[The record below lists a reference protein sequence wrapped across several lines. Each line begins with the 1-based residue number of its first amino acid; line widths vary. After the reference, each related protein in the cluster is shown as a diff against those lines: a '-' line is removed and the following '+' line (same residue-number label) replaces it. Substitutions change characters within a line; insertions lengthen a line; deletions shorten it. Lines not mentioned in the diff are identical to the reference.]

1 MTLIRVCLTL
11 LLLHLSTASAVGQT
25 RDSERLGMALEYF
38 TSAKYHE
45 ALLIFERLDKQYKLN
60 DRFHAYMGVCYF
72 HEWEYA
78 KACQYLEAAMPTL
91 EAFAP
96 HERSVYYY
104 TDAESHFQQEQYAEA
119 IPYYERTLGVCY
131 DNEKPHIHYRL
142 GFCHLF
148 LKDWE
153 PAATHFRQSLSYY
166 ERFSQLE
173 EAHARIPQIKNMLK
187 GCEHELRLM
196 AAAQADSIAHNG
208 IVHDSMVRDTLQT
221 DSVVT
226 IDLRQLYE
234 QKIEV
239 GE

>member
-1 MTLIRVCLTL
+1 MISRRHILIL
-11 LLLHLSTASAVGQT
+11 LPAVLLSLSAYCQT

-78 KACQYLEAAMPTL
+78 KACQYLEAAMPSL
-91 EAFAP
+91 EVFAP

-104 TDAESHFQQEQYAEA
+104 TNAESHFQQEHYAEA

-131 DNEKPHIHYRL
+131 DNEKPHLHYRL
-142 GFCHLF
+142 GFCYMF
-148 LKDWE
+148 LKNWE
-153 PAATHFRQSLSYY
+153 YAATHFRQSLSYY
-166 ERFSQLE
+166 ERFNQLE
-173 EAHARIPQIKNMLK
+173 EARARIPQVKNMLK
-187 GCEHELRLM
+187 GCEHELRQIALANM
-196 AAAQADSIAHNG
+196 TEMGDSIIRDEIH
-208 IVHDSMVRDTLQT
+208 RDTLQN
-221 DSVVT
+221 DSVYT

>member
-1 MTLIRVCLTL
+1 MKGKRSIASAIMML
-11 LLLHLSTASAVGQT
+11 LLSLPSWCQP

-72 HEWEYA
+72 HEWDYA
-78 KACQYLEAAMPTL
+78 KACQYLEAAMPSL
-91 EAFAP
+91 EVFAP

-104 TDAESHFQQEQYAEA
+104 TDAESHFLQEHYAEA
-119 IPYYERTLGVCY
+119 IPYYERTLAVCY

-142 GFCHLF
+142 GFCHMF

-153 PAATHFRQSLSYY
+153 LAATHFRHSLSYY
-166 ERFSQLE
+166 ERFTQLE
-173 EAHARIPQIKNMLK
+173 EARARIPQIKNMLK
-187 GCEHELRLM
+187 GCEHELRQMEL
-196 AAAQADSIAHNG
+196 AAMHVVGDSLYRDA
-208 IVHDSMVRDTLQT
+208 VQRDTLRS
-221 DSVVT
+221 DSVYT
-226 IDLRQLYE
+226 IDLHQLYE